1 MIPEVVFRA
10 RISVGSVYVSG
21 KLPTHRTPP
30 ATHVSVLK
38 SHVGE
43 KHGLG
48 VGWVGSFENGFLVF
62 HFLFNIL
69 NFVAFLLAI

>member
-30 ATHVSVLK
+30 VTHVSVLK

-62 HFLFNIL
+62 HFWYNIL

>member
-1 MIPEVVFRA
+1 MFRA
-10 RISVGSVYVSG
+10 RISVGSVYISG
-21 KLPTHRTPP
+21 KLPTHPTPP
-30 ATHVSVLK
+30 VTHVSVLK

-48 VGWVGSFENGFLVF
+48 VGSFENGFLVF